1 MLLKRA
7 AVIFRRFMRR
17 TDEYIPILG
26 WLPRYTR
33 TEFKGDIT
41 AGLTVGVMLIPQGM
55 AYAVLARVP
64 PIYGLY
70 AALLPLLIYPILG
83 TSRHLSIGVVAI
95 DMLIVSAGVGAIAES
110 GANEYVGL
118 VILLAALVGVTQ
130 IAMSVARLGFIINIL
145 SRPVVVGF
153 TTAAPIIIAFSQ
165 LDNLMG
171 LDLPQTQFIFVIIQD
186 VIGQISQAHLLT
198 MIVGGGGIILLW
210 SIREW
215 VPLVPES
222 LVWVA
227 LSTVAV
233 WGFNLHQQGV
243 NIVGSVPSG
252 LPNPQLPS
260 LNLGDMRRL
269 LSTVITLSLV
279 QFIYIVSVAR
289 VFANRHQYTIHP
301 NRELMAI
308 GTANLFGSFVRGM
321 PVSGSFSRSAVSE
334 QAGAKTSLSNVFAAG
349 VVMLTLMFF
358 TPLFYY
364 LPEPA
369 LGAIIVVAAIGL
381 IDIDEIQ
388 YLFETKQR
396 DGWIA
401 IFTFGVTL
409 LVGIQEGILLGI
421 GASLIAVLLRA
432 SRPRVAV
439 LGHVPGS
446 RSFRDTAR
454 FPEAKQIEGILV
466 LRVEASFSFTNA
478 EYFKDFIIEKSE
490 EEDRHLHSVV
500 IDGMSINDLDTT
512 AVDALKS
519 VLESLEDMDIDIYMT
534 GLKGPVRDVMYRS
547 GLADLVGVD
556 HFYMSPHRAV
566 MHILSSRGGDEKLEQ
581 DLKAYRESS

>member
-1 MLLKRA
+1 
-7 AVIFRRFMRR
+7 MR
-17 TDEYIPILG
+17 
-26 WLPRYTR
+26 
-33 TEFKGDIT
+33 GDVM
-41 AGLTVGVMLIPQGM
+41 AGITVGVMLIPQGM
-55 AYAVLARVP
+55 AYAVLAGVP

-70 AALLPLLIYPILG
+70 AVLLPLLVYPVFG

-95 DMLIVSAGVGAIAES
+95 DMLIISAGVGAIAES
-110 GANEYVGL
+110 GTNQYVGL
-118 VILLAALVGVTQ
+118 VILLAALVGATQ

-165 LDNLMG
+165 LGNLMG
-171 LDLPQTQFIFVIIQD
+171 VDIPQTQFIFVIISNVIEQ
-186 VIGQISQAHLLT
+186 IGQANLLT
-198 MIVGGGGIILLW
+198 MIVGLAGILLLW
-210 SIREW
+210 SVRKW
-215 VPLVPES
+215 YPLFPES
-222 LVWVA
+222 LLLVVA
-227 LSTVAV
+227 STIAV
-233 WGFNLHQQGV
+233 WGLNLHQQGV
-243 NIVGSVPSG
+243 EIVGSVPSG
-252 LPNPQLPS
+252 LPTPQLPS
-260 LNLGDMRRL
+260 LNLGETRRL

-289 VFANRHQYTIHP
+289 VFAQRHNYTIHP

-308 GTANLFGSFVRGM
+308 GAANLFGSMLRGM
-321 PVSGSFSRSAVSE
+321 PVSGSFSRSAVAE
-334 QAGAKTSLSNVFAAG
+334 QAGSRTSLTNIFAAG
-349 VVMLTLMFF
+349 VVMLTLLFF

-364 LPEPA
+364 LPQPA

-381 IDIDEIQ
+381 IDLDEIK

-401 IFTFGVTL
+401 IFTFVVTL

-432 SRPRVAV
+432 SRPHVAV
-439 LGHVPGS
+439 LGYVAGS
-446 RSFRDTAR
+446 RSFRDITR
-454 FPEAKQIEGILV
+454 FPEAEQIEGILV

-478 EYFKDFIIEKSE
+478 EYFKDFIIEQSE

-512 AVDALKS
+512 AVDALKT
-519 VLESLEDMDIDIYMT
+519 VLESLEDMGIDIYMT

-547 GLADLVGVD
+547 GLADMVGVD

-566 MHILSSRGGDEKLEQ
+566 MHILSSRGGEEKLEQ
-581 DLKAYRESS
+581 DLQAYRKSSS